1 MHIIIA
7 QMSHE
12 TNTYSPVIS
21 DLARFSPGGKGTPI
35 AGDAARE
42 MFRGTA
48 SCMGGYLMV
57 AEAADA
63 QITIPVVAGAP
74 PSGSVEDQ
82 AYDYIAEK
90 IVSAVAQGCDALFLD
105 LHGAMVTCSHEDGE
119 GELLRRIR
127 DVNPDVPIAV
137 ALDMHANL
145 YDDIVGLS
153 TIVAGYH
160 TYPHIDM
167 YETAELAG
175 KILLEHIVNGVKPTM
190 AWGNNPMLP
199 HIMRQGTDDQPN
211 QALQARAQE
220 MERDGA
226 LAVSVF
232 TGFPHADITQAGFSV
247 VVATDNDPELAHQL
261 RDELLDEAWAQRKHF
276 VYQLEP
282 LEQSVAKARL
292 LGESQSEEGPV
303 LILDHYDNTASG
315 GTMDTTNV
323 LAEVIAQGLDD
334 VAFCGIYDPDAVK
347 VMQDAGV
354 GNEVSLLLGGK
365 LTMPAL
371 QRHSHPLNLTGR
383 VKLISEGR
391 FPTTIAMGRGLI
403 TDMGVTAVLTVG
415 TVDIMVVS
423 RHFEPV
429 DPGCFRAV
437 GIEPTERRFL
447 MLKSRI
453 HYRVGFRDLAR
464 EVVECAGL
472 GVCTSDY
479 SEIKFNNVRRPI
491 YPLDD
496 VATRQSL

>member
-21 DLARFSPGGKGTPI
+21 DLARFSPGGNGTPI

-57 AEAADA
+57 AEAAGA

-74 PSGSVEDQ
+74 PSGAVEDQ
-82 AYDYIAEK
+82 AYEYIAEK
-90 IVSAVAQGCDALFLD
+90 IVHAVAQGCDALFLD

-175 KILLEHIVNGVKPTM
+175 NILLEHIVNDVKPTM

-211 QALQARAQE
+211 RALQARAQE

-261 RDELLDEAWAQRKHF
+261 RDELLDDAWAQRKHF

-282 LEQSVAKARL
+282 LEQSVVKARL
-292 LGESQSEEGPV
+292 LGESQSDEGPV

-323 LAEVIAQGLDD
+323 LAEVLAQGLEDL
-334 VAFCGIYDPDAVK
+334 AFCGIYDPDAVK
-347 VMQDAGV
+347 VMRDAGV
-354 GNEVSLLLGGK
+354 GNEVSLSLGGK
-365 LTMPAL
+365 LAMPAL

-383 VKLISEGR
+383 VRLISEGR

-479 SEIKFNNVRRPI
+479 SEITFNNVRRPI
-491 YPLDD
+491 YPLDN

>member
-12 TNTYSPVIS
+12 TNTYSPVPS
-21 DLARFSPGGKGTPI
+21 DLTRFSPRGNREPI

-42 MFRGTA
+42 LFQGTA
-48 SCMGGYLMV
+48 SCMGGFLSV
-57 AEAADA
+57 AEAAGA
-63 QITIPVVAGAP
+63 QITIPIAAGAP
-74 PSGSVEDQ
+74 PSGSVDDQ
-82 AYDYIAEK
+82 AYEYIAGK
-90 IVSAVAQGCDALFLD
+90 IVHAVAQGCDALFLD
-105 LHGAMVTCSHEDGE
+105 LHGAMVTYSHEDGE

-127 DVNPDVPIAV
+127 NVNPDVPIAV

-175 KILLEHIVNGVKPTM
+175 KTLLEHIANGVKPTM

-199 HIMRQGTDDQPN
+199 HIMKQGTDDQPN
-211 QALQARAQE
+211 QALQARARE

-232 TGFPHADITQAGFSV
+232 TGFPHADISQAGLSV
-247 VVATDNDPELAHQL
+247 VVATDNDPELARQL
-261 RDELLDEAWAQRKHF
+261 RDELLDEAWAQREKF

-282 LEQSVAKARL
+282 LEKSVAKARW
-292 LGESQSEEGPV
+292 LGESPSDEGPI

-315 GTMDTTNV
+315 GTMDTTDV

-347 VMQDAGV
+347 MMQDAGV
-354 GNEVSLLLGGK
+354 GNEVTLLLGGK
-365 LTMPAL
+365 LAMPAL
-371 QRHSHPLNLTGR
+371 PRLSNPIKLTGR
-383 VKLISEGR
+383 VKLISDGR
-391 FPTTIAMGRGLI
+391 FPTTIAMGRGLV
-403 TDMGVTAVLTVG
+403 TDMGISAVLTVG

-423 RHFEPV
+423 RHFEPI
-429 DPGCFRAV
+429 DPGCFRSV

-464 EVVECAGL
+464 AVVECAGV

-479 SEIKFNNVRRPI
+479 SEIEFHNVRRPI
-491 YPLDD
+491 YPLDE
-496 VATRQSL
+496 VNSRTAL

>member
-1 MHIIIA
+1 MHIVIA

-12 TNTYSPVIS
+12 TNTFSPVVS
-21 DLARFSPGGKGTPI
+21 DLARFSPAGSGVPI
-35 AGDAARE
+35 AGDAAQE

-48 SCMGGYLMV
+48 SCMGGCLTV

-63 QITIPVVAGAP
+63 QITIPVVAGAA
-74 PSGSVEDQ
+74 PSGPVEDE
-82 AYDYIAEK
+82 AYEYIAEK
-90 IVSAVAQGCDALFLD
+90 IVHAAAQGCDALFLD
-105 LHGAMVTCSHEDGE
+105 LHGAMVTRSHEDGE
-119 GELLRRIR
+119 GELLRRLR
-127 DVNPDVPIAV
+127 AVNPDVPIAV

-175 KILLEHIVNGVKPTM
+175 KLLLDHIVNGIKPTM

-211 QALQARAQE
+211 RALQARAQE

-232 TGFPHADITQAGFSV
+232 TGFPHADIAQAGLSV
-247 VVATDNDPELAHQL
+247 VVATDNDPELAGCL
-261 RDELLDEAWAQRKHF
+261 RDELLDQAWAQRQNF

-282 LEQSVAKARL
+282 LEQSVARARTV
-292 LGESQSEEGPV
+292 GAEPSDNGPV

-323 LAEVIAQGLDD
+323 LAEVLAQGLED
-334 VAFCGIYDPDAVK
+334 VAFCGIFDPDAVS
-347 VMQDAGV
+347 VMQAAGV
-354 GNEVSLLLGGK
+354 GNEVRLSLGGK
-365 LTMPAL
+365 LAMPVL
-371 QRHSHPLNLTGR
+371 QRHSHPLELTGR

-403 TDMGVTAVLTVG
+403 TDMGTTGVLSVG
-415 TVDIMVVS
+415 AVDIMVIS

-437 GIEPTERRFL
+437 GIEPTEQRFL

-453 HYRVGFRDLAR
+453 HYRVGFRDLVR

-479 SEIKFNNVRRPI
+479 SEITFDNVRRPI
-491 YPLDD
+491 YPLDN
-496 VATRQSL
+496 VATRQSV